1 MTCSRLCHIYRFH
14 ILTGSPVDSKV
25 ITVTDQSRFTR
36 FKDKIMSRVCEL
48 SGKAVM
54 SGNNVSHA
62 LNRTRRK
69 FRPNLIKA
77 KLLSDILGQSVSM
90 RISTSALRSVEH
102 IGGLDNFLV
111 KASDDTLSL
120 KARRLKKLVKKK
132 LAAKAA

>member
-1 MTCSRLCHIYRFH
+1 
-14 ILTGSPVDSKV
+14 
-25 ITVTDQSRFTR
+25 
-36 FKDKIMSRVCEL
+36 MSRVCEL

-90 RISTSALRSVEH
+90 KISTSALRTVEH
-102 IGGLDNFLV
+102 NGGLDNFLV
-111 KASDDTLSL
+111 KARDVNLSL
-120 KARRLKKLVKKK
+120 KARRLKKLVIKK
-132 LAAKAA
+132 LALKAAA

>member
-1 MTCSRLCHIYRFH
+1 M
-14 ILTGSPVDSKV
+14 GPKSK
-25 ITVTDQSRFTR
+25 
-36 FKDKIMSRVCEL
+36 FKDEIMSRVCEL

-90 RISTSALRSVEH
+90 KISTSALRSVEH
-102 IGGLDNFLV
+102 NGGLDNFLV
-111 KASDDTLSL
+111 KASDASLSL

-132 LAAKAA
+132 LADKAA

>member
-1 MTCSRLCHIYRFH
+1 
-14 ILTGSPVDSKV
+14 
-25 ITVTDQSRFTR
+25 
-36 FKDKIMSRVCEL
+36 MSRVCEL

-90 RISTSALRSVEH
+90 KISTSALRTVEH
-102 IGGLDNFLV
+102 NGGLDNFLV
-111 KASDDTLSL
+111 KARDINLSL
-120 KARRLKKLVKKK
+120 KARRLKKLVIKK
-132 LAAKAA
+132 LALKAAA

>member
-1 MTCSRLCHIYRFH
+1 
-14 ILTGSPVDSKV
+14 
-25 ITVTDQSRFTR
+25 
-36 FKDKIMSRVCEL
+36 MSRVCEL

-90 RISTSALRSVEH
+90 KISTSALRSVEH
-102 IGGLDNFLV
+102 NGGLDNFLV
-111 KASDDTLSL
+111 KASDNTLSL

-132 LAAKAA
+132 LAANAA

>member
-1 MTCSRLCHIYRFH
+1 
-14 ILTGSPVDSKV
+14 
-25 ITVTDQSRFTR
+25 
-36 FKDKIMSRVCEL
+36 MSRVCEL

-77 KLLSDILGQSVSM
+77 TLLSDILGQSISM
-90 RISTSALRSVEH
+90 RICTNALRTVEH
-102 IGGLDNFLV
+102 NGGLDNFLV
-111 KASDDTLSL
+111 KANDVNLSL

>member
-1 MTCSRLCHIYRFH
+1 
-14 ILTGSPVDSKV
+14 
-25 ITVTDQSRFTR
+25 
-36 FKDKIMSRVCEL
+36 MSRVCEL

-77 KLLSDILGQSVSM
+77 KLLSDILDQSVSM

-102 IGGLDNFLV
+102 NGGLDNFLV
-111 KASDDTLSL
+111 KADNDTLSL
-120 KARRLKKLVKKK
+120 KARRLKKLVMKK
-132 LAAKAA
+132 LADKAA